1 MKVIMVEPGRNAQI
15 VEIGNGLED
24 MQKAVGG
31 YIEAICPFDDDVAL
45 VCNEEGKFNGS
56 GKNRVL
62 WYKDLHP
69 ELYNPDNA
77 EIFDVI
83 YGSFFVCGAPVDSE
97 KFQSLSDE
105 QIETYFKL
113 FETPD
118 FTYTE
123 DRKIIFNESEKKEMK
138 KFVVNFDYA
147 ENNDFAIETAKEIVE
162 YLNNGDYTDI
172 DTAISEELDR
182 KLIYYDDQWKMIQT
196 YQRPHEANYD
206 TALEMFMSELYSII
220 KEEEIEQEIEEELDE
235 QGEER

>member
-15 VEIGNGLED
+15 VEIGNDLKD

-56 GKNRVL
+56 VKNRVL

-83 YGSFFVCGAPVDSE
+83 YGSFFICGAPVDSE

-105 QIETYFKL
+105 QVETYFKL

-147 ENNDFAIETAKEIVE
+147 ENNGLAISTAEDIVE
-162 YLNNGDYTDI
+162 YLNKGEYTD
-172 DTAISEELDR
+172 LDR
-182 KLIYYDDQWKMIQT
+182 AIYETVDTKLIYTNDRWDLMKT
-196 YQRPHEANYD
+196 YQTPDEANYD
-206 TALEMFMSELYSII
+206 AAVEMFISELYSII
-220 KEEEIEQEIEEELDE
+220 DEEEIEEELEE

>member
-1 MKVIMVEPGRNAQI
+1 MVEPGRNAQI
-15 VEIGNGLED
+15 VEIGNDLKD

-56 GKNRVL
+56 VKNRVL

-83 YGSFFVCGAPVDSE
+83 YGSFFICGAPVDSD
-97 KFQSLSDE
+97 KFQDLSDE
-105 QIETYFKL
+105 QIATYFKL

-123 DRKIIFNESEKKEMK
+123 NKKIIFNESEKKEMK

-147 ENNDFAIETAKEIVE
+147 ENSGLAISTAEDIVE
-162 YLNNGDYTDI
+162 YLNKGEYTD
-172 DTAISEELDR
+172 LDR
-182 KLIYYDDQWKMIQT
+182 AIYETVDTKLIYTNDRWD
-196 YQRPHEANYD
+196 
-206 TALEMFMSELYSII
+206 
-220 KEEEIEQEIEEELDE
+220 
-235 QGEER
+235 

>member
-15 VEIGNGLED
+15 VEIGNNLKD

-31 YIEAICPFDDDVAL
+31 YIETISPFDDDVAL

-56 GKNRVL
+56 VKNRVL

-77 EIFDVI
+77 EIFDII
-83 YGSFFVCGAPVDSE
+83 YGSFFVCGAPIDSD
-97 KFQSLSDE
+97 KFESLSDK
-105 QIETYFKL
+105 QIATYFKL

-123 DRKIIFNESEKKEMK
+123 NKRFIFNESEKKEMK
-138 KFVVNFDYA
+138 KFVVNYDCMT
-147 ENNDFAIETAKEIVE
+147 NSDLAIFTAKEIVE
-162 YLNNGDYTDI
+162 YLNNGEYTDL
-172 DTAISEELDR
+172 DTAIVEELDR
-182 KLIYYDDQWKMIQT
+182 KLIYYDDQWELMKT
-196 YQRPHEANYD
+196 YQTPDEANYN
-206 TALEMFMSELYSII
+206 AAVEMFMNELYSII
-220 KEEEIEQEIEEELDE
+220 DEEEIEEELEE

>member
-15 VEIGNGLED
+15 VELGNSLED

-31 YIEAICPFDDDVAL
+31 YIETISPFDDDVAL

-56 GKNRVL
+56 VKNRVL

-83 YGSFFVCGAPVDSE
+83 YGSFFICGAPVDSD
-97 KFQSLSDE
+97 KFQDLSDE
-105 QIETYFKL
+105 QIATYFKL

-123 DRKIIFNESEKKEMK
+123 NKKIIFNESEKKEMK

-147 ENNDFAIETAKEIVE
+147 ENSGLAISTAEDIVE
-162 YLNNGDYTDI
+162 YLNKGEYTD
-172 DTAISEELDR
+172 LDR
-182 KLIYYDDQWKMIQT
+182 AIYETVDTKLIYTNDRWDLMKT
-196 YQRPHEANYD
+196 YQTPDEANYD
-206 TALEMFMSELYSII
+206 AAVEMFMNELYSII
-220 KEEEIEQEIEEELDE
+220 DEEEFEEELDE

>member
-15 VEIGNGLED
+15 VELGNSLED

-31 YIEAICPFDDDVAL
+31 YIETISPFDDDVAL

-56 GKNRVL
+56 VKNRVL

-83 YGSFFVCGAPVDSE
+83 YGSFFICGAPVDSD
-97 KFQSLSDE
+97 KFQDLSDE
-105 QIETYFKL
+105 QIATYFKL

-123 DRKIIFNESEKKEMK
+123 NKKIIFNESEKKEMK

-147 ENNDFAIETAKEIVE
+147 ENSGLAISTAEDIVE
-162 YLNNGDYTDI
+162 YLNKGEYTD
-172 DTAISEELDR
+172 LDR
-182 KLIYYDDQWKMIQT
+182 AIYETVDTKLIYTNDRWDLMKT
-196 YQRPHEANYD
+196 YQTPDEANYD
-206 TALEMFMSELYSII
+206 AAVEMFMNELYSII
-220 KEEEIEQEIEEELDE
+220 DEEEIEEELEE

>member
-1 MKVIMVEPGRNAQI
+1 MVEPGRNAQI
-15 VEIGNGLED
+15 VEIGNDLKD

-56 GKNRVL
+56 VKNRVL

-83 YGSFFVCGAPVDSE
+83 YGSFFICGAPVDSD
-97 KFQSLSDE
+97 KFQDLSDE
-105 QIETYFKL
+105 QIATYFKL
-113 FETPD
+113 FKTPD

-123 DRKIIFNESEKKEMK
+123 NKKIIFNESEKKEMK

-147 ENNDFAIETAKEIVE
+147 ENSGLAISTAEDIVE
-162 YLNNGDYTDI
+162 YLNKGEYTD
-172 DTAISEELDR
+172 LDR
-182 KLIYYDDQWKMIQT
+182 AIYETVDTKLIYTNDRWDLMKT
-196 YQRPHEANYD
+196 YQTPDEANYD
-206 TALEMFMSELYSII
+206 AAVEMFMNELYSII
-220 KEEEIEQEIEEELDE
+220 DEEEIEEELDE

>member
-15 VEIGNGLED
+15 VEIGNDLKD

-31 YIEAICPFDDDVAL
+31 YIETISPFDDDVAL

-56 GKNRVL
+56 VKNRVL

-77 EIFDVI
+77 EIFDII
-83 YGSFFVCGAPVDSE
+83 YGSFFICGAPIDSD
-97 KFQSLSDE
+97 KFESLSDK
-105 QIETYFKL
+105 QIATYFKL

-123 DRKIIFNESEKKEMK
+123 NPKNIFDESEKKEMK
-138 KFVVNFDYA
+138 KFIVNCDYTK
-147 ENNDFAIETAKEIVE
+147 NSDLAISTAKDIVE
-162 YLNNGDYTDI
+162 YLNNGEYTDL
-172 DTAISEELDR
+172 DTAIVEELDR
-182 KLIYYDDQWKMIQT
+182 KLIYYDDQWELMKT
-196 YQRPHEANYD
+196 YQTPDEANYN
-206 TALEMFMSELYSII
+206 AAVEMFMNELYSII
-220 KEEEIEQEIEEELDE
+220 DEEEIEEEIEE